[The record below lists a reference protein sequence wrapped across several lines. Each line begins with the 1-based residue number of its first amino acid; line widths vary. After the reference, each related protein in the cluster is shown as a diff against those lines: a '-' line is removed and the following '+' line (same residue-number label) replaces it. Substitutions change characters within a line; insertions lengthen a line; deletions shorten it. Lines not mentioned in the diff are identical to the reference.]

1 MRFPRSS
8 RRVLASLATLA
19 ALTAWPAAGMAAEKL
34 EQTSIRLIP
43 EDAAFYGAM
52 LRNGEQIKIIAESN
66 AWAKL
71 KNLPAVQMGLGAIEQ
86 QLASGDNPQAA
97 QLKAMLENPQ
107 VKELLGLLGDMF
119 SNDVFVYADPRVAP
133 VVELLQGI
141 SNSISYGPLYFQASG
156 QADAMSPNEMQA
168 KAALYTLA
176 ENLDKIQIPTTVLG
190 FAVEDE
196 ERAKLHLN
204 KFEGLL
210 APLTFMLPQLAGRV
224 VREKVGDDDF
234 LAIKLDGKMI
244 PWDEVPLDDIRQ
256 YEAREGDVDKLVEKI
271 TGLNLVIA
279 FGVRHGYLMVACTDS
294 LDGLARLG
302 TGSSLLA
309 RPEIS
314 PLKKHAGK
322 RLTGI
327 SYTSRNFLTQVA
339 MSAEDID
346 GLLKIGDAA
355 LQQLPLDE
363 TQKGQIRKDVGDLA
377 AELKTLIPAPG
388 ATLQFSFLSDRGIE
402 SYGYNWTEDK
412 FIDASRP
419 LDVLDFVGR
428 DPILAV
434 AWRGRIYPK
443 AYDRIVHWVKV
454 GHGYFEKYGVPE
466 MSAKDRQTYSR
477 LVEAMKPLCRELGR
491 VNRESLIPALDGQCA
506 IVLDAKLL
514 SDKIAKDVPRTDEPM
529 PLPEPALVVGIQDAR
544 AMRDAYLGYQEF
556 FDKTLEVLRTFD
568 ERGEIPADYSIPW
581 PEAAETAAGATLRV
595 TLPEKWG
602 VDPQIVPNAVL
613 TEKVAVVTASEAHS
627 KRLLEGQAPTAGLL
641 ADGRRPRALAVLFN
655 WPALVDAAAPWVRL
669 AARQVAKENLHVEDD
684 APEIEN
690 VVAQV
695 DTVLEVLKAV
705 RNCTAQ
711 SYIED
716 RAVVTHSLMEISDV
730 P

>member
-107 VKELLGLLGDMF
+107 VKEPLGCSDMF
-119 SNDVFVYADPRVAP
+119 SNDVSVYADPRVAP

-279 FGVRHGYLMVACTDS
+279 FGVRHGYLMVACTS

-302 TGSSLLA
+302 TGLLLA

-322 RLTGI
+322 RLTDQH
-327 SYTSRNFLTQVA
+327 TSRNFLTQVA

-346 GLLKIGDAA
+346 GCRRSAMPPPA
-355 LQQLPLDE
+355 VALDE
-363 TQKGQIRKDVGDLA
+363 TQ
-377 AELKTLIPAPG
+377 
-388 ATLQFSFLSDRGIE
+388 
-402 SYGYNWTEDK
+402 
-412 FIDASRP
+412 
-419 LDVLDFVGR
+419 
-428 DPILAV
+428 
-434 AWRGRIYPK
+434 
-443 AYDRIVHWVKV
+443 
-454 GHGYFEKYGVPE
+454 
-466 MSAKDRQTYSR
+466 
-477 LVEAMKPLCRELGR
+477 
-491 VNRESLIPALDGQCA
+491 RESA
-506 IVLDAKLL
+506 
-514 SDKIAKDVPRTDEPM
+514 RT
-529 PLPEPALVVGIQDAR
+529 
-544 AMRDAYLGYQEF
+544 Y
-556 FDKTLEVLRTFD
+556 
-568 ERGEIPADYSIPW
+568 
-581 PEAAETAAGATLRV
+581 
-595 TLPEKWG
+595 
-602 VDPQIVPNAVL
+602 
-613 TEKVAVVTASEAHS
+613 
-627 KRLLEGQAPTAGLL
+627 
-641 ADGRRPRALAVLFN
+641 
-655 WPALVDAAAPWVRL
+655 
-669 AARQVAKENLHVEDD
+669 
-684 APEIEN
+684 
-690 VVAQV
+690 
-695 DTVLEVLKAV
+695 
-705 RNCTAQ
+705 C
-711 SYIED
+711 
-716 RAVVTHSLMEISDV
+716 
-730 P
+730 